1 VDKDF
6 TKYEDATTQ
15 IRELL
20 DVIGTLG
27 STASENRNSRK
38 LDINVEAERSDGHLD
53 EDEFLV
59 PAHIIDTNI
68 RREQS
73 KYVAYITGSRRSA
86 IFTSITEPTTATG
99 ELERDFTD
107 KTRYSGWQVPLFKII
122 DGMQL
127 HGYSIAEVQFDE
139 DKSGHFAVE
148 AVNYEDFGFPA
159 DTRDIQACEMIAHR
173 HYFTALQLRD
183 MVDNDDFNED
193 VVDILLGDNPDS
205 SSASYVDVE
214 SLYEIEKVMFKHE
227 NKVFVAWSC
236 CTKCDDWLREPRP
249 LYLGRRDGETLQDEI
264 DYPYVIFPYMI
275 LEDSA
280 IQNAT
285 GRAFSD
291 RTVQETITSLMSSF
305 VTAHRRA
312 ANFYFAKENEDPN
325 NTNVQTSVRFQ
336 PGALIDANIKQ
347 FQLTPPDTSMVAAIQ
362 SLMSQNAQEQSQIN
376 YAAMNRKDSRK
387 TATEIQAA
395 SSEAQQLS
403 STQVS
408 LFSIALKDVYE
419 WCWRIYQSRV
429 VAGALRPA
437 ASLDLFLNH
446 EFNIKP
452 AGDVDVIER
461 QEKSQKM
468 MMAWQVVSQTPLAPV
483 FLQNMMRLMFPDEG
497 ESYAKMLQVG
507 NEKDQLLQ
515 QLLQVVNSLVVDQQT
530 GQLTEEAQ
538 PFEQQ
543 IKMLQ
548 AQVADILGQSQQ
560 NAQQQQPRTP
570 APTG

>member
-1 VDKDF
+1 MDKDF
-6 TKYEDATTQ
+6 TKYEEATTH
-15 IRELL
+15 ITELL
-20 DVIGTLG
+20 NVVETLEG
-27 STASENRNSRK
+27 VAEENRNSRK
-38 LDINVEAERSDGHLD
+38 LDINVEAERTGGHLD

-73 KYVAYITGSRRSA
+73 KYVAYVTGSRRSA
-86 IFTSITEPTTATG
+86 IFTSITTPTTATG

-107 KTRYSGWQVPLFKII
+107 KSRYAGWQVPLFKVI

-127 HGYSIAEVQFDE
+127 HGYSVAEVQFDE
-139 DKSGHFAVE
+139 DMPGHFSIE

-159 DTRDIQACEMIAHR
+159 DTRDVQACEMIVHR

-183 MVDNDDFNED
+183 MVDNDDFNDE
-193 VVDILLGDNPDS
+193 VVSMLIGDKPQEGNLIE
-205 SSASYVDVE
+205 VE
-214 SLYEIEKVMFKHE
+214 SLYEVEKVMFK
-227 NKVFVAWSC
+227 NDGKVFVAWSC
-236 CTKCDDWLREPRP
+236 SAKCNDWLREPRP
-249 LYLGRRDGETLQDEI
+249 LYLGRREGEDLQDEV

-275 LEDSA
+275 QEDSA
-280 IQNAT
+280 IQNAV
-285 GRAFSD
+285 GRAFLD
-291 RTVQETITSLMSSF
+291 RTTQETITSLMSSF

-325 NTNVQTSVRFQ
+325 NTNVQTSVKFQ

-347 FQLTPPDTSMVAAIQ
+347 FQLRPPDTSMIAAIQ

-387 TATEIQAA
+387 TATEVQAA
-395 SSEAQQLS
+395 SNEAQMLS

-419 WCWRIYQSRV
+419 WCWKIYRSRV
-429 VAGALRPA
+429 IAGVLRPA
-437 ASLDLFLNH
+437 ANLDLFVNH
-446 EFNIKP
+446 DFNIKP

-461 QEKSQKM
+461 QEKAQKM
-468 MMAWQVVSQTPLAPV
+468 MQAWQVIAQTALAPV

-497 ESYAKMLQVG
+497 ETYASMLQVG

-515 QLLQVVNSLVVDQQT
+515 QLLQVVNSLIVDQQT

-538 PFEQQ
+538 PHEQQ
-543 IKMLQ
+543 IKLLQ
-548 AQVADILGQSQQ
+548 AKVAETLGIPTQQ
-560 NAQQQQPRTP
+560 GNAQQQQQGNPTP
-570 APTG
+570 AG

>member
-1 VDKDF
+1 MDKDF